1 MVDTNIAVSLINSC
15 SKIVFPN
22 SYKEAEKQLIK
33 ILADALPKATIYDID
48 YDLEKYITEVLNN
61 IGISIEEDQAID
73 YISLFAIHLALNNP
87 EEISKISAKNK
98 ELRSFFQLLLEDQC
112 PRYFG
117 WLSRIGKYT
126 RSPWV
131 VFCTFDLSKRL
142 KWHKLSPNNYK
153 GSSKLISFLE
163 QLINPE

>member
-15 SKIVFPN
+15 SKIIFPN

-61 IGISIEEDQAID
+61 IGISIKEDQAID
-73 YISLFAIHLALNNP
+73 YISLFAIHLALNEP

-98 ELRSFFQLLLEDQC
+98 ELRSFFQLLQENA
-112 PRYFG
+112 
-117 WLSRIGKYT
+117 KA
-126 RSPWV
+126 WV
-131 VFCTFDLSKRL
+131 QFPSMV
-142 KWHKLSPNNYK
+142 
-153 GSSKLISFLE
+153 SSKLYL
-163 QLINPE
+163 LVKYCAV